1 MPWELNELADI
12 PDRFIFIS
20 EPMNKKIIVS
30 MTSWKKRINNVPKVV
45 YSILRNK
52 IKPDVI
58 ICNLST
64 EEFPN
69 KEKDLP
75 EELVLLTEG
84 TCFRINWVKENTKT
98 FKKIIPTL
106 QLYKE
111 KDYYLF
117 SIDDDEIYHQDY
129 IETGLKYLKNND
141 VVVIAKRTPS
151 NNVWGGMTCYN
162 SKIFKE
168 NFWTALTNEMIKTT
182 LDDEYIN
189 AYLQHYSIK
198 VQCCLEKHTTKFNDI
213 FPNRGNGYSISLRK
227 KAKDIAN
234 RIMKT
239 IS

>member
-1 MPWELNELADI
+1 MADKADI

-30 MTSWKKRINNVPKVV
+30 MTSWKKRIDNVPKVV

-98 FKKIIPTL
+98 FKKIVPTL

-117 SIDDDEIYHQDY
+117 SIDDDEIYHRDY

-141 VVVIAKRTPS
+141 AVVIAKRTPS

-189 AYLQHYSIK
+189 AYLHHYNIK
-198 VQCCLEKHTTKFNDI
+198 VQSCLEKHTTKFNDI